1 MQDYVIWILTALLII
16 LRLTIFTNT
25 DKVEKRYNTS
35 SYEIDRPLSKGMNK
49 KVIGLMKYKLGG
61 KIITKF
67 VALRPRTYS
76 YLTHDEK
83 NVKKSKGTKKLVTKR
98 KLKFDGYKDCLLKNK
113 IILKSQK
120 N

>member
-1 MQDYVIWILTALLII
+1 MKHQII
-16 LRLTIFTNT
+16 N
-25 DKVEKRYNTS
+25 
-35 SYEIDRPLSKGMNK
+35 YEIDRPLSKGMNK
-49 KVIGLMKYKLGG
+49 KVIGLMKYKVGG

-67 VALRPRTYS
+67 VSLRPRIYS

-98 KLKFDGYKDCLLKNK
+98 KFKFDGYKDCLFKNK

-120 N
+120 KLKHIVYILKKLIRLH